1 MVRKKMLVLLA
12 GSPGTGKSY
21 LLNLLK
27 KRFPDLFAL
36 TPDEI
41 KECYAESLG
50 FDSLAEKAQI
60 EKQYVLTL
68 LSGIGL
74 VHVFRK
80 TLGGLGIPL

>member
-27 KRFPDLFAL
+27 TRFPDLFAL

-60 EKQYVLTL
+60 EKQYVKRPPKVRPKNLT
-68 LSGIGL
+68 
-74 VHVFRK
+74 F
-80 TLGGLGIPL
+80 GGRYLYGKISF

>member
-36 TPDEI
+36 TPD
-41 KECYAESLG
+41 
-50 FDSLAEKAQI
+50 
-60 EKQYVLTL
+60 
-68 LSGIGL
+68 
-74 VHVFRK
+74 
-80 TLGGLGIPL
+80 